1 MVTCPGPS
9 GNRNRRSPAHSPPY
23 GATEHGGPAVHAAA
37 TDSRPSPGVGWCGRS
52 GPNCLS
58 GRLYRLR
65 GRSRPRPRR
74 RVPSVE
80 PAPPSPAS
88 ADDPS
93 VTAPPGI
100 ATIYAQSPPCLTPT
114 GAGCLP
120 RGVEVVSP
128 RLRRRRDRRHAEL
141 HERPDRG
148 EDHIAWL
155 QEPREVGRRGDI
167 HLGRGRSA
175 SKRSARASILVRF
188 RPTRVGSSPRAS
200 SSRSTRCPVYP
211 VAPSNT
217 ILLLSTTLPW
227 CG

>member
-9 GNRNRRSPAHSPPY
+9 GNRNRRHRLTRRRAGDRTWPPSSP
-23 GATEHGGPAVHAAA
+23 
-37 TDSRPSPGVGWCGRS
+37 RS
-52 GPNCLS
+52 GHRFPLVTR
-58 GRLYRLR
+58 GRLVWPFRAQLPVR
-65 GRSRPRPRR
+65 AAVPPEGAFSAQTPPARPCSRT
-74 RVPSVE
+74 S
-80 PAPPSPAS
+80 ATFPAS
-88 ADDPS
+88 ADDPQRDRTTRHRHYLRS
-93 VTAPPGI
+93 VTALLDTYRRGM
-100 ATIYAQSPPCLTPT
+100 S
-114 GAGCLP
+114 P

-188 RPTRVGSSPRAS
+188 RPTKVGSSPRAS

-211 VAPSNT
+211 VASSNM
-217 ILLLSTTLPW
+217 ILRLSTTPPW